1 MGFWVVPCLG
11 CYNAVIPYWNPIF
24 ISCRFVLRS
33 GIAWSCGRPIF
44 NFSKN
49 LHIVFHSHQQCVTTF
64 HHILTSACWF
74 LFSWGWPFWHMK
86 VKVTQLCLTLCDP
99 MDYTVHGILQAS
111 ILEWVA
117 YPFYSRSSRP
127 RNWTGVSCIAG
138 GFFTNW
144 TIREA
149 LSYHVWSGILVW
161 FVLGISLTLSVVEHL
176 FMCLLAILISF
187 LEKYLFSS
195 PAHFLH
201 QIIWGFVIKLH

>member
-1 MGFWVVPCLG
+1 ME
-11 CYNAVIPYWNPIF
+11 
-24 ISCRFVLRS
+24 
-33 GIAWSCGRPIF
+33 
-44 NFSKN
+44 
-49 LHIVFHSHQQCVTTF
+49 
-64 HHILTSACWF
+64 
-74 LFSWGWPFWHMK
+74 
-86 VKVTQLCLTLCDP
+86 VTQLCLTLWDP
-99 MDYTVHGILQAS
+99 MDYTVHGILQARILKWAAFPFS
-111 ILEWVA
+111 RGSSQARDRTQVCHIAGRLFNQLSHKGSPRVLEWVA
-117 YPFYSRSSRP
+117 HPFSSGSSWH
-127 RNWTGVSCIAG
+127 RNRTRVSCIAG

-195 PAHFLH
+195 PAHFLN

>member
-1 MGFWVVPCLG
+1 MAGHPLLAWLNGTPFCIYTASFLSIHLLMGFWVVPCLG

-99 MDYTVHGILQAS
+99 MDYTVHGILQAR

-117 YPFYSRSSRP
+117 YLFSSGSSRP
-127 RNWTGVSCIAG
+127 RHLTG
-138 GFFTNW
+138 
-144 TIREA
+144 
-149 LSYHVWSGILVW
+149 
-161 FVLGISLTLSVVEHL
+161 
-176 FMCLLAILISF
+176 
-187 LEKYLFSS
+187 S
-195 PAHFLH
+195 PALQEDSLPTELFIRHH
-201 QIIWGFVIKLH
+201 QMP

>member
-1 MGFWVVPCLG
+1 MDK
-11 CYNAVIPYWNPIF
+11 IF
-24 ISCRFVLRS
+24 VYSVLLECQGTRVRELFLLASLYSTHHCMFSIHS
-33 GIAWSCGRPIF
+33 GLYSNDA
-44 NFSKN
+44 
-49 LHIVFHSHQQCVTTF
+49 
-64 HHILTSACWF
+64 
-74 LFSWGWPFWHMK
+74 
-86 VKVTQLCLTLCDP
+86 
-99 MDYTVHGILQAS
+99 MDCSLPSSSVHR

-117 YPFYSRSSRP
+117 YPLSSGFSRP

-195 PAHFLH
+195 PAHFLN
-201 QIIWGFVIKLH
+201 QIIWGFVNISWIRD